1 MHVYVVCIHVYACFA
16 CLGVHAHVCAY
27 EDPQFMLGIILRDFH
42 IVHGCRISQ
51 PNPELTGTAM
61 ALGIPSL
68 PSTPEMTG
76 RSRLPPGTYMS
87 SGDLISGLKT

>member
-16 CLGVHAHVCAY
+16 CLCVHAHVCAY
-27 EDPQFMLGIILRDFH
+27 EDPQLIARNHPPRLFH

-51 PNPELTGTAM
+51 PNPELTGTAV

-68 PSTPEMTG
+68 PSTLEMTG
-76 RSRLPPGTYMS
+76 RS
-87 SGDLISGLKT
+87 